1 MSLNLTSIY
10 SPNFGL
16 RKRKKNQIKFI
27 IFHYTGMKS
36 EKSAIRRLTS
46 LQSRVRSHYFIKKS
60 GEIILMVPDLYTA
73 WHAGVSSWKNHNSL
87 NTNSIGIEIS
97 NPGHKFGY
105 VDFTKKQIKS
115 LIKLSKFL
123 IHKYKIKKNNI
134 LGHSDI
140 APDRKMDPGEK
151 FPWELLFKNKIG
163 FWYQLDKKKLKTLR
177 GNKISIKNNQLC
189 KIKLKKLGYPSS
201 SKIFKNNFKFNKF
214 LIRAF
219 QRRFRPALIDGQIDQ
234 ECMLIINKLANNQ
247 NNI

>member
-1 MSLNLTSIY
+1 MTIKTTLNY
-10 SPNFGL
+10 SPNFNSI
-16 RKRKKNQIKFI
+16 KRSAKQIKFI
-27 IFHYTGMKS
+27 VFHYTGM
-36 EKSAIRRLTS
+36 EKESAAINRLTNI
-46 LQSRVRSHYFIKKS
+46 QSKVSSHYLIKNN
-60 GEIILMVPDLYTA
+60 GEILTLVPDLYTA
-73 WHAGVSSWKNHNSL
+73 WHAGISSWKNHNSL
-87 NTNSIGIEIS
+87 NANSIGIEIS

-140 APDRKMDPGEK
+140 APDRKTDPGEK

-163 FWYQLDKKKLKTLR
+163 FWYQLDKKKLKILR

-234 ECMLIINKLANNQ
+234 ECMLIINKLTNN
-247 NNI
+247 

>member
-1 MSLNLTSIY
+1 MTIKTTLNY
-10 SPNFGL
+10 SPNFDPI
-16 RKRKKNQIKFI
+16 KRSAKQIKFI
-27 IFHYTGMKS
+27 VFHYTGM
-36 EKSAIRRLTS
+36 EKESAAINRLTNI
-46 LQSRVRSHYFIKKS
+46 QSKVSSHYLIKNN
-60 GEIILMVPDLYTA
+60 GEILTLVPDLYTA
-73 WHAGVSSWKNHNSL
+73 WHAGISSWKNHNSL
-87 NTNSIGIEIS
+87 NANSIGIEIS

-140 APDRKMDPGEK
+140 APDRKTDPGEK

-163 FWYQLDKKKLKTLR
+163 FWYQLDKKKLKILR

-234 ECMLIINKLANNQ
+234 ECMLIINKLTNN
-247 NNI
+247 

>member
-1 MSLNLTSIY
+1 MTIKTTLNY
-10 SPNFGL
+10 SPNFNSI
-16 RKRKKNQIKFI
+16 KRSAKQIKFI
-27 IFHYTGMKS
+27 VFHYTGM
-36 EKSAIRRLTS
+36 EKESAAINRLTNI
-46 LQSRVRSHYFIKKS
+46 QSKVSSHYLIKNN
-60 GEIILMVPDLYTA
+60 GEILTLVPDLYTA
-73 WHAGVSSWKNHNSL
+73 WHAGISSWKNHNSL
-87 NTNSIGIEIS
+87 NANSIGIEIS

-140 APDRKMDPGEK
+140 APDRKTDPGEK

-163 FWYQLDKKKLKTLR
+163 FWYQLDKKKLKILR

-201 SKIFKNNFKFNKF
+201 SKIFKNDFKFNKF

-234 ECMLIINKLANNQ
+234 ECMLIINKLTNN
-247 NNI
+247 

>member
-1 MSLNLTSIY
+1 MTIKTTLNY
-10 SPNFGL
+10 SPNFNSI
-16 RKRKKNQIKFI
+16 KRSAKQIKFI
-27 IFHYTGMKS
+27 VFHYTGM
-36 EKSAIRRLTS
+36 EKESAAINRLTNI
-46 LQSRVRSHYFIKKS
+46 QSKVSSHYLIKNN
-60 GEIILMVPDLYTA
+60 GEILTLVPDLYTA
-73 WHAGVSSWKNHNSL
+73 WHAGISSWKNHNSL
-87 NTNSIGIEIS
+87 NANSIGIEIS

-140 APDRKMDPGEK
+140 APDRKTDPGEK

-163 FWYQLDKKKLKTLR
+163 FWHQLDKKKLETLR

-234 ECMLIINKLANNQ
+234 ECMLIINKLTNN
-247 NNI
+247 

>member
-1 MSLNLTSIY
+1 MSMNLTSIY

-16 RKRKKNQIKFI
+16 RKRRKKQIKFI
-27 IFHYTGMKS
+27 IFHYTGMKN
-36 EKSAIRRLTS
+36 EKLAIRRLTN
-46 LQSRVRSHYFIKKS
+46 LQSGVSSHYFIKKN

-73 WHAGVSSWKNHNSL
+73 WHAGISSWKNHNSL

-163 FWYQLDKKKLKTLR
+163 FWHQLDKKKLKTLR
-177 GNKISIKNNQLC
+177 GNKISIKNSQLC
-189 KIKLKKLGYPSS
+189 KKKLKKLGYTSS
-201 SKIFKNNFKFNKF
+201 SKIFKNHSKFNKS

-234 ECMLIINKLANNQ
+234 ECMLIINKLGNNQ

>member
-1 MSLNLTSIY
+1 MSMNLASIY

-16 RKRKKNQIKFI
+16 KKRRKNQIKFI

-36 EKSAIRRLTS
+36 EESAIRRLTNI
-46 LQSRVRSHYFIKKS
+46 QSEVSSHYFIKKS

-134 LGHSDI
+134 LGHSEFI
-140 APDRKMDPGEK
+140 SSYRNIDPGEN
-151 FPWELLFKNKIG
+151 FLELLFKNKIG
-163 FWYQLDKKKLKTLR
+163 FWHQLDKK
-177 GNKISIKNNQLC
+177 N
-189 KIKLKKLGYPSS
+189 
-201 SKIFKNNFKFNKF
+201 
-214 LIRAF
+214 
-219 QRRFRPALIDGQIDQ
+219 
-234 ECMLIINKLANNQ
+234 
-247 NNI
+247 

>member
-1 MSLNLTSIY
+1 MKLRSIY

-16 RKRKKNQIKFI
+16 RKRRKNQIKFI
-27 IFHYTGMKS
+27 IFHYTGMKN
-36 EKSAIRRLTS
+36 EKSAIRRLTN
-46 LQSRVRSHYFIKKS
+46 LQSGVSSHYFIKKS

-73 WHAGVSSWKNHNSL
+73 WHAGISSWKNYNSL

-105 VDFTKKQIKS
+105 ANFTKKQIKN

-189 KIKLKKLGYPSS
+189 KKKLKKLGYPSS
-201 SKIFKNNFKFNKF
+201 SKILKNYSKFNKF

>member
-1 MSLNLTSIY
+1 
-10 SPNFGL
+10 
-16 RKRKKNQIKFI
+16 
-27 IFHYTGMKS
+27 MKS
-36 EKSAIRRLTS
+36 EKSAIRRLTN
-46 LQSRVRSHYFIKKS
+46 LQSGVSSHYFIKKS

-73 WHAGVSSWKNHNSL
+73 WHSGVSSWKSYNSL

-105 VDFTKKQIKS
+105 ANFTKKQIKN

-189 KIKLKKLGYPSS
+189 KKKLKKLGYPSS
-201 SKIFKNNFKFNKF
+201 RKIFKNYSKFNKL

>member
-1 MSLNLTSIY
+1 MSLNLISIY

-36 EKSAIRRLTS
+36 EKSAIRRLTN
-46 LQSRVRSHYFIKKS
+46 LQSGVSSHYFIKKS

-163 FWYQLDKKKLKTLR
+163 FWYQLDKKKLKKLR
-177 GNKISIKNNQLC
+177 ENKISIKNSQLC
-189 KIKLKKLGYPSS
+189 KKKLKKLGYTPSR
-201 SKIFKNNFKFNKF
+201 KIFKNHSKFSKF